1 MSRDG
6 FAAIEREEREA
17 QDARDLRHA
26 EQPAKNYGCH
36 VTQLE
41 FDTLLNRAARFEVA
55 LRNISNLHWE
65 EKDVLIDISRRALVM
80 K

>member
-6 FAAIEREEREA
+6 FAAIEREA

-26 EQPAKNYGCH
+26 EQPAKNYGCP

-41 FDTLLNRAARFEVA
+41 FDTLLNRMATYQVA
-55 LRNISNLHWE
+55 LRSVGAASSIFVARE
-65 EKDVLIDISRRALVM
+65 VARRALGAE
-80 K
+80 